1 MTKVA
6 SISNE
11 QARKLALSAQ
21 GFQNQFSS
29 LADVLATTQVFQLD
43 SVNVFE
49 RAHLL
54 PAFSRMGAYSL
65 AEFENWA
72 FAEPEVTEYWAH

>member
-1 MTKVA
+1 MPA
-6 SISNE
+6 SATISNQ
-11 QARKLALSAQ
+11 QARNLALSAQ
-21 GFQNQFSS
+21 GFQDLFSS
-29 LADVLATTQVFQLD
+29 LDQVLATTQVFQLD

-65 AEFENWA
+65 A
-72 FAEPEVTEYWAH
+72 